1 MQSRLRVLLVTS
13 LSLIVLS
20 NFTQAQ
26 TPATGSVVISGSLLG
41 PVYPC
46 GSSLCPTYDSGQVTV
61 KVGSYV
67 ATAPY
72 GSNGGTR
79 AEQLA
84 MAVAAQLNSSASP
97 VTAVRTYLKLTLI
110 SKQTGTTANYPLTV
124 AVNHSTFFPTASFT
138 AVASGSTLTGGTG
151 ASSGGGSSGGSTG

>member
-1 MQSRLRVLLVTS
+1 MQSRLCVLLVTS
-13 LSLIVLS
+13 LSLFVLN
-20 NFTQAQ
+20 NFIQAQ

-67 ATAPY
+67 ATVPY
-72 GSNGGTR
+72 GGRGGTR

-84 MAVAAQLNSSASP
+84 AAVAAQLNSSASP

-110 SKQTGTTANYPLTV
+110 SKQTGTSANYALSA
-124 AVNHSTFFPTASFT
+124 AVNHSTFFSADSFT
-138 AVASGSTLTGGTG
+138 ATASGATLTGGTG
-151 ASSGGGSSGGSTG
+151 ASGGSS